1 MNQHQRDTLAFL
13 RGMLRRYRCQGG
25 EIMITCEA
33 AKEYEE
39 AIARAEY
46 ELGLLDERVAALK
59 KLAVEAISEFD
70 EMNAGNSASAQTKMV
85 EATKRAAARSC
96 ALQEAVAVMLDIPY
110 DQAAEM
116 LRSQDE
122 A

>member
-39 AIARAEY
+39 TIALAEY
-46 ELGLLDERVAALK
+46 ELGLLDERVAAE
-59 KLAVEAISEFD
+59 VYGF
-70 EMNAGNSASAQTKMV
+70 G
-85 EATKRAAARSC
+85 
-96 ALQEAVAVMLDIPY
+96 DI
-110 DQAAEM
+110 AEDV
-116 LRSQDE
+116 LVD
-122 A
+122 